1 MPNHLS
7 ALELHGYK
15 TFANETTFKLPGMV
29 TAIVGPNGSGKSNI
43 ADSIRWVLGEQSY
56 SLLRAKKTED
66 MIFSGS
72 DQRSRAGLAS
82 VSITFNNEDNWL
94 PIDYSEVVLTR
105 RAYRNGQNEYL
116 INNQR
121 VRLKDFHELL
131 ATTGLGDRNY
141 TIIGQGLVD
150 VALAIRPDERRKL
163 FEEAAGIGLY
173 RERKEESIKRLDTTR
188 RNLDRVLDILSE
200 IRPRLRSLE
209 KQAGKIAEYKRIQSD
224 LQLNLREWYGYYW
237 FKAQDELIRAKST
250 FKEQERQI
258 DEFREKQ
265 ALNQSNLLSL
275 SKDLHEKR
283 EKLNFIHA
291 ELGRHHSDSEALN
304 LKLAVLEERERSLTG
319 LLKNL
324 DIAKIGFEEGICSKQ
339 NEILDAD
346 KDLISQ
352 KLELEENKNQL
363 SIVVDS
369 LTQRITAKKQQEKSI
384 NELQKSIVVLEKKS
398 ITLIAKQDE
407 FKYRIEEYLSGV
419 DQKSK
424 NISTLDNRMKSL
436 LQKKSGISTQLL
448 EKQSSL
454 EEQIQNIF
462 VNQKQVLSSEAE
474 VVELKDHIEELIKE
488 KTRLAVKL
496 DMISQSEQAL
506 SDFSA
511 GAKSLLQSKKDRKI
525 DFDIHAINK
534 EIIVPERYETAIAA
548 ALGDAI
554 DVLRLKV
561 PRLELDV
568 LKEIEENTS
577 GRVAIISNLGVK
589 SHNVDIKAVHK
600 DLIIGRASDLI
611 KYPDNLAEIIV
622 ALLGHVYVVP
632 DKQTALELISILP
645 TPSRLVTLDGDLF
658 LGNGVIYLGIEKG
671 SNKIGIP
678 RQKIELKELS
688 IQITET
694 ISLNSQLL
702 DKKES
707 KFREL
712 KGEQASLKENE
723 MILLKE
729 LKEFND
735 LLITTDLELSNIS
748 EQNEWFTSQ
757 KLMDLSKVKELSKLL
772 ISADQ
777 DLQDSEKK
785 INEFRKELEL
795 QTLKLSELPL
805 DELQALVYKFETD
818 NAIAQQKF
826 KFTESIL
833 SGMQKQLTIDKEHL
847 FDNEKKID
855 LASEQLRA
863 IMLEKSEVYKKLESI
878 NFRISE
884 LQSGNTKF
892 IEKELRDLE
901 NNYAKIQ
908 SLDSDLQRETLL
920 KERLFTQASLDLTL
934 KNEKLSSLKER
945 IEDDFGMVNYEY
957 SQNIEGSS
965 PLPFKDIV
973 IESLPQKY
981 DLPDSI
987 GENVKELKNQ
997 LRKIGAINP
1006 EAQVE
1011 YEEVK
1016 TRFNFLSD
1024 QTKDLEKAS
1033 TDLRKVI
1040 EELDA
1045 LMVRDFVKT
1054 FKAVNSEFSQLFTR
1068 LFNGGSAKLTIS
1080 DESDPIESGIEI
1092 EAKLPGK
1099 REQGLALLSG
1109 GERSLAAVA
1118 LVFALLKVSPTP
1130 FCVLDEVDAMLD
1142 ESNVGRFCDL
1152 LLELSRSTQ
1161 FILITHNRTT
1171 VQVADVIYGVT
1182 MGRDSSTQVLSLKL
1196 DEVDQSYVE

>member
-43 ADSIRWVLGEQSY
+43 ADAIRWVLGEQSY

-116 INNQR
+116 INNQK

-131 ATTGLGDRNY
+131 ASTGLGDRNY

-188 RNLDRVLDILSE
+188 RNLDRVLDIISE

-209 KQAGKIAEYKRIQSD
+209 KQAGKVAEYKRIQSD

-237 FKAQDELIRAKST
+237 FKAQEELVGAKSN
-250 FKEQERQI
+250 FKEQEKQI
-258 DEFREKQ
+258 ELLREKQ
-265 ALNQSNLLSL
+265 ST
-275 SKDLHEKR
+275 K
-283 EKLNFIHA
+283 
-291 ELGRHHSDSEALN
+291 LGRLHSDSELHNLN
-304 LKLAVLEERERSLTG
+304 LAVLEERERSFIG
-319 LLKNL
+319 LIKNL
-324 DIAKIGFEEGICSKQ
+324 EVEKISFEEGIRSKQ
-339 NEILDAD
+339 EELLNANEE
-346 KDLISQ
+346 LISQ
-352 KLELEENKNQL
+352 KLEFEEIRSQHISAVDALTKRTSERKQHEILSDGIRENLVTLE
-363 SIVVDS
+363 
-369 LTQRITAKKQQEKSI
+369 T
-384 NELQKSIVVLEKKS
+384 KS
-398 ITLIAKQDE
+398 ITLKAKKNELQNRIDE
-407 FKYRIEEYLSGV
+407 INTGV
-419 DQKSK
+419 NQKSK
-424 NISTLDNRMKSL
+424 NISALTTRVKGL
-436 LQKKSGISTQLL
+436 LQKKSDLSSKLK
-448 EKQSSL
+448 EKQSS
-454 EEQIQNIF
+454 F
-462 VNQKQVLSSEAE
+462 D
-474 VVELKDHIEELIKE
+474 ELKQIIFINQENILFSESEILKLKNKIEELSKE
-488 KTRLAVKL
+488 KTRLSVKL

-506 SDFSA
+506 ADFSV
-511 GAKSLLQSKKDRKI
+511 GAKSLLQSKKDHKI
-525 DFDIHAINK
+525 DLDLIVINK
-534 EIIVPERYETAIAA
+534 EIVVPEIYETAIAS

-554 DVLRLKV
+554 DVLRVKV
-561 PRLELDV
+561 PRMELDIIQ
-568 LKEIEENTS
+568 KIEDHSS
-577 GRVAIISNLGVK
+577 GRVAIISKTEMAGNDGELISGQ
-589 SHNVDIKAVHK
+589 K

-611 KYPDNLAEIIV
+611 KYPEDLADIIK
-622 ALLGHVYVVP
+622 ALLGNVFIVP
-632 DKQTALELISILP
+632 DKQIALELINKF
-645 TPSRLVTLDGDLF
+645 PSESRFVTLDGDLF
-658 LGNGVIYLGIEKG
+658 LGNGVIYLGKG
-671 SNKIGIP
+671 ESSNKIGLP

-688 IQITET
+688 DQILDNIKE
-694 ISLNSQLL
+694 ISHLL
-702 DKKES
+702 DEKES
-707 KFREL
+707 KFTDFKEEL
-712 KGEQASLKENE
+712 SSLKETELQHLNE
-723 MILLKE
+723 IKE
-729 LKEFND
+729 INNS
-735 LLITTDLELSNIS
+735 LITTDLEFSKVS
-748 EQNEWFTSQ
+748 EQIDWFTSQ
-757 KLMDLSKVKELSKLL
+757 KLLDESRV
-772 ISADQ
+772 
-777 DLQDSEKK
+777 
-785 INEFRKELEL
+785 NEFSEVLHSVGQDIQDTEKNTEELRKELETQSSL
-795 QTLKLSELPL
+795 LSALPL
-805 DELQALVYKFETD
+805 DELQAAVYRLETD

-826 KFTESIL
+826 IHTETIL
-833 SGMQKQLTIDKEHL
+833 SAIQKRITVDE
-847 FDNEKKID
+847 
-855 LASEQLRA
+855 EQLLNCNNKIQKSTSQFKEIQR
-863 IMLEKSEVYKKLESI
+863 EKSEIHEKLEKI
-878 NFRISE
+878 NIQISE
-884 LQSGNTKF
+884 LQSGKTK
-892 IEKELRDLE
+892 IDSTLQKE
-901 NNYAKIQ
+901 A
-908 SLDSDLQRETLL
+908 LL

-934 KNEKLSSLKER
+934 KNEKLESLKER

-965 PLPFKDIV
+965 PLPFKDIL
-973 IESLPQKY
+973 IETLLQKFELPESL
-981 DLPDSI
+981 
-987 GENVKELKNQ
+987 GETIKDLKNQ

-1006 EAQVE
+1006 EAQSE

-1016 TRFNFLSD
+1016 QRFNFLSE
-1024 QTKDLEKAS
+1024 QIKDLEKAS
-1033 TDLRKVI
+1033 TDLRRVI
-1040 EELDA
+1040 EELDI

-1054 FKAVNSEFSQLFTR
+1054 FKAVNLEFSHLFTR

-1152 LLELSRSTQ
+1152 LLELSKSTQ

-1182 MGRDSSTQVLSLKL
+1182 MGRDSSTQVLSLRL

>member
-15 TFANETTFKLPGMV
+15 TFANETIFKLPGMV
-29 TAIVGPNGSGKSNI
+29 TAIVGPNGSGKSNV

-131 ATTGLGDRNY
+131 ASTGLGDRNY

-163 FEEAAGIGLY
+163 LEEAAGIGLY
-173 RERKEESIKRLDTTR
+173 RERKEESIKRLDTTW

-258 DEFREKQ
+258 EELREKQ
-265 ALNQSNLLSL
+265 SLIQSNLLSL
-275 SKDLHEKR
+275 SKDIRGKR
-283 EKLNFIHA
+283 EKLNNIHA
-291 ELGRHHSDSEALN
+291 ELGRLHSDSESLN
-304 LKLAVLEERERSLTG
+304 LNLAVLEERERSFTG
-319 LLKNL
+319 LINNL
-324 DIAKIGFEEGICSKQ
+324 DIAKIGIEEGISSKHNEVLNTNEDLFSQ
-339 NEILDAD
+339 N
-346 KDLISQ
+346 
-352 KLELEENKNQL
+352 LELEEIRNQL

-369 LTQRITAKKQQEKSI
+369 LTQRITARKQQEKTI
-384 NELQKSIVVLEKKS
+384 NELQKSIVVLETKS
-398 ITLIAKQDE
+398 ITLIAKQNE
-407 FKYRIEEYLSGV
+407 LKYRIEELNSEV

-424 NISTLDNRMKSL
+424 NISTLNTREESL
-436 LQKKSGISTQLL
+436 LQKKSEISTQLI
-448 EKQSSL
+448 EKQSSYEKL
-454 EEQIQNIF
+454 IQIISA
-462 VNQKQVLSSEAE
+462 NQQQVLSSEAE
-474 VVELKDHIEELIKE
+474 VAKIKEQIEELNKE
-488 KTRLAVKL
+488 KIMLTVKL

-511 GAKSLLQSKKDRKI
+511 GAKSLLKSRKDHKI
-525 DFDIHAINK
+525 DLDFQAINK

-561 PRLELDV
+561 PKLELEV
-568 LKEIEENTS
+568 LKKIEENTS
-577 GRVAIISNLGVK
+577 GRVAIISNLG
-589 SHNVDIKAVHK
+589 IKGHYVEITAVHEE
-600 DLIIGRASDLI
+600 LIIGRASDLI
-611 KYPDNLAEIIV
+611 KYPDNMAEIIM
-622 ALLGHVYVVP
+622 ALLGHVYIVP
-632 DKQTALELISILP
+632 DKQTALELISSFP
-645 TPSRLVTLDGDLF
+645 TPSRLVTLNGDLF
-658 LGNGVIYLGIEKG
+658 LGNGVIYLGKEEG

-678 RQKIELKELS
+678 RKKIELKELADD
-688 IQITET
+688 ILENIT
-694 ISLNSQLL
+694 INSHLL
-702 DKKES
+702 DKNEL

-712 KGEQASLKENE
+712 KGEQAFLKEKELN
-723 MILLKE
+723 ILKE
-729 LKEFND
+729 LKELNNLF
-735 LLITTDLELSNIS
+735 ITTDLELNKVT
-748 EQNEWFTSQ
+748 EQIEWFTSQ
-757 KLMDLSKVKELSKLL
+757 KLLDLFKVKEFSGILS
-772 ISADQ
+772 SSE
-777 DLQDSEKK
+777 QDSKDTGKK
-785 INEFRKELEL
+785 IEEFRKDLESL
-795 QTLKLSELPL
+795 TLKLSELPL
-805 DELQALVYKFETD
+805 DELQASVYKFETD

-826 KFTESIL
+826 KHTESIL
-833 SGMQKQLTIDKEHL
+833 LGIQKQLAIDEEHL
-847 FDNEKKID
+847 FENKNKMD
-855 LASEQLRA
+855 LASQQLKENK
-863 IMLEKSEVYKKLESI
+863 IEKSEINKKLEFI
-878 NFRISE
+878 NTRISN
-884 LQSGNTKF
+884 LQSGDTNF
-892 IEKELRDLE
+892 IENDLRDLE
-901 NNYAKIQ
+901 NKYAQIQ
-908 SLDSDLQRETLL
+908 SLDSDLQKENLL

-934 KNEKLSSLKER
+934 KNEKLGSLKER

-981 DLPDSI
+981 DIHESLEEVI
-987 GENVKELKNQ
+987 KELKNQ

-1006 EAQVE
+1006 EAQAE

-1016 TRFNFLSD
+1016 QRFNFLSD

-1033 TDLRKVI
+1033 SDLRRVI

-1080 DESDPIESGIEI
+1080 DELDPIESGIEI

>member
-82 VSITFNNEDNWL
+82 VSIIFNNEDNWL

-131 ATTGLGDRNY
+131 ASTGLGDRNY

-188 RNLDRVLDILSE
+188 RNLDRVLDIISE

-209 KQAGKIAEYKRIQSD
+209 KQAGKVTEFKRIQSD
-224 LQLNLREWYGYYW
+224 LHLNLREWYGYYW
-237 FKAQDELIRAKST
+237 FKAQDELKRTKST

-258 DEFREKQ
+258 EESREKQ
-265 ALNQSNLLSL
+265 SLNQGNLLNL
-275 SKDLHEKR
+275 SKDLQSKR
-283 EKLNFIHA
+283 EQLNQIHS
-291 ELGRHHSDSEALN
+291 ELGKLHIESETHNLN
-304 LKLAVLEERERSLTG
+304 LAVLEERERSFIG
-319 LLKNL
+319 NIKNL
-324 DIAKIGFEEGICSKQ
+324 EFDKIGFEEGIRSKQ
-339 NEILDAD
+339 QEFLNTE
-346 KDLISQ
+346 KELISQ
-352 KLELEENKNQL
+352 KLELEEILNQHTSAVAEL
-363 SIVVDS
+363 TKRITSRKQHEKIIAELNQSIVVFE
-369 LTQRITAKKQQEKSI
+369 T
-384 NELQKSIVVLEKKS
+384 KS
-398 ITLIAKQDE
+398 ITLRAKKNELKNRIDE
-407 FKYRIEEYLSGV
+407 LNAGV

-424 NISTLDNRMKSL
+424 NISTLTSREDSL
-436 LQKKSGISTQLL
+436 LRKKSDLDTILIN
-448 EKQSSL
+448 KQSAHDEIIHKISL
-454 EEQIQNIF
+454 CQQQI
-462 VNQKQVLSSEAE
+462 LSSEAE
-474 VVELKDHIEELIKE
+474 VIKLKNQIEDLRQER
-488 KTRLAVKL
+488 TRLSVKL

-511 GAKSLLQSKKDRKI
+511 GAKSLLQSKKERKI
-525 DFDIHAINK
+525 DLELHAINK
-534 EIIVPERYETAIAA
+534 EIIVPEKFETAIAA

-554 DVLRLKV
+554 DVLRLNV
-561 PRLELDV
+561 PKMELDV
-568 LKEIEENTS
+568 IRKIEKNSS
-577 GRVAIISNLGVK
+577 GRVAIISKTALEG
-589 SHNVDIKAVHK
+589 HDIELKASQEIS
-600 DLIIGRASDLI
+600 LIGRASDLI
-611 KYPDNLAEIIV
+611 KYPEELTEIIS
-622 ALLGHVYVVP
+622 ALLGHVFIVP
-632 DKQTALELISILP
+632 DKQSALELLSSFP
-645 TPSRLVTLDGDLF
+645 AQCRLVTLEGDLF
-658 LGNGVIYLGIEKG
+658 LGNGLIYLGKG
-671 SNKIGIP
+671 ESSNKIGLP
-678 RQKIELKELS
+678 RQKIELQELANQ
-688 IQITET
+688 ILGNITE
-694 ISLNSQLL
+694 ISHLL
-702 DKKES
+702 DEKES
-707 KFREL
+707 KFRDFQVQL
-712 KGEQASLKENE
+712 GILKEGESISFN
-723 MILLKE
+723 E
-729 LKEFND
+729 LKEFGNT
-735 LLITTDLELSNIS
+735 LITTDLELKKVT
-748 EQNEWFTSQ
+748 EQIEWFISQ
-757 KLMDLSKVKELSKLL
+757 KLQDISKVKEFFTILNTVE
-772 ISADQ
+772 Q

-785 INEFRKELEL
+785 VEELRKEHEV
-795 QTLKLSELPL
+795 QFSHLSSLPL
-805 DELQALVYKFETD
+805 DEFQALVYKLETD
-818 NAIAQQKF
+818 GAIAQQKF
-826 KFTESIL
+826 KHTEALLLGIQNRISV
-833 SGMQKQLTIDKEHL
+833 DEERL
-847 FDNEKKID
+847 FDNNFKIEV
-855 LASEQLRA
+855 SSTQLKE
-863 IMLEKSEVYKKLESI
+863 IQLEKSEIHNKLDLI
-878 NFRISE
+878 NLQISD
-884 LQSGNTKF
+884 LQSGNTN
-892 IEKELRDLE
+892 IVEKELLELE
-901 NNYAKIQ
+901 NNYALTQ
-908 SLDSDLQRETLL
+908 SLDTDLQRETLV

-934 KNEKLSSLKER
+934 KNEKLENLKER

-981 DLPDSI
+981 DLPESL
-987 GENVKELKNQ
+987 GETIKDLKNQ

-1006 EAQVE
+1006 EAQIE

-1016 TRFNFLSD
+1016 QRFNFLSD

-1054 FKAVNSEFSQLFTR
+1054 FKAVNSEFSLLFTR

-1152 LLELSRSTQ
+1152 LLELSKSTQ

-1182 MGRDSSTQVLSLKL
+1182 MGRDSSTQVLSLRL

>member
-1 MPNHLS
+1 MPKHLS

-94 PIDYSEVVLTR
+94 PIDFSEVVLTR

-131 ATTGLGDRNY
+131 ASTGLGDRNY

-173 RERKEESIKRLDTTR
+173 RERKEESIKRLDITR

-200 IRPRLRSLE
+200 IRPRLRNLE

-224 LQLNLREWYGYYW
+224 LQLNLRDWYGYYW
-237 FKAQDELIRAKST
+237 FKAQDELIKAKST

-258 DEFREKQ
+258 EELREKQ
-265 ALNQSNLLSL
+265 SINQSNLLNL
-275 SKDLHEKR
+275 SKDLQVKR
-283 EKLNFIHA
+283 EKLNYFHA
-291 ELGRHHSDSEALN
+291 ELGKLHSDSETLN
-304 LKLAVLEERERSLTG
+304 LNLAVLEERERSFTVLI
-319 LLKNL
+319 KNL
-324 DIAKIGFEEGICSKQ
+324 EIEKIGFEEGKKSKQ
-339 NEILDAD
+339 NEMVDTNN
-346 KDLISQ
+346 DLISQ
-352 KLELEENKNQL
+352 KLELEEIRNQL

-369 LTQRITAKKQQEKSI
+369 LTQRITERKQQEKTI
-384 NELQKSIVVLEKKS
+384 NDLQKSIVVLETKS
-398 ITLIAKQDE
+398 ITLIAKQNE
-407 FKYRIEEYLSGV
+407 LKFRIAELNSGV
-419 DQKSK
+419 DQKNK
-424 NISTLDNRMKSL
+424 NISTLNTRVESL
-436 LQKKSGISTQLL
+436 LQKKTEISTQLI

-454 EEQIQNIF
+454 NELIHKISA
-462 VNQKQVLSSEAE
+462 NQQQVQSSEAE
-474 VVELKDHIEELIKE
+474 VVELKNQIEELIKE
-488 KTRLAVKL
+488 KTRLLVKL

-506 SDFSA
+506 ADFSA
-511 GAKSLLQSKKDRKI
+511 GAKSLLQSKKDHKI
-525 DFDIHAINK
+525 DLDFHAINK

-561 PRLELDV
+561 PRIELDL
-568 LKEIEENTS
+568 LKIIEENTS
-577 GRVAIISNLGVK
+577 GRVAIISDLAIESSNTDTKV
-589 SHNVDIKAVHK
+589 AQK

-611 KYPDNLAEIIV
+611 NYPSDLAEIIT
-622 ALLGHVYVVP
+622 ALLGNVYIVP
-632 DKQTALELISILP
+632 DKATALELINSYP
-645 TPSRLVTLDGDLF
+645 TPNRLVTLDGDLF
-658 LGNGVIYLGIEKG
+658 LGNGVIYLGKEEG

-678 RQKIELKELS
+678 RQKIELRDFAN
-688 IQITET
+688 QIIET
-694 ISLNSQLL
+694 ISLKSNLL
-702 DKKES
+702 NKKELI
-707 KFREL
+707 FRGL
-712 KGEQASLKENE
+712 KDEQATLKEKESN
-723 MILLKE
+723 IIKE
-729 LKEFND
+729 LKEFSN
-735 LLITTDLELSNIS
+735 LIIATDLEMSKVS
-748 EQNEWFTSQ
+748 EQKEWFASQ
-757 KLMDLSKVKELSKLL
+757 KLVDLSKVKEFSQLL
-772 ISADQ
+772 ITTEK
-777 DLQDSEKK
+777 DLKATGKK
-785 INEFRKELEL
+785 IEEMRKELEM
-795 QTLKLSELPL
+795 QSSKLSALPL

-826 KFTESIL
+826 KHTESIL
-833 SGMQKQLTIDKEHL
+833 MGINKQLTIDEEHL
-847 FDNEKKID
+847 LDNKNKIN
-855 LASEQLRA
+855 LASQQLKE
-863 IMLEKSEVYKKLESI
+863 IKIQKSEIYKKLEYI
-878 NFRISE
+878 NLRISE
-884 LQSGNTKF
+884 LQTGDTKL
-892 IEKELRDLE
+892 IENDLKDLE
-901 NNYAKIQ
+901 IEYAQIQ
-908 SLDSDLQRETLL
+908 SLDSDLQKETLL

-934 KNEKLSSLKER
+934 KIQKLENLKEH

-957 SQNIEGSS
+957 SQNMEGSS
-965 PLPFKDIV
+965 PLPFKDFV
-973 IESLPQKY
+973 IETLPQKY
-981 DLPDSI
+981 DLPDST
-987 GENVKELKNQ
+987 GEIIKTLKNQ
-997 LRKIGAINP
+997 LRKIGAVNP

-1011 YEEVK
+1011 YEDVRQ
-1016 TRFNFLSD
+1016 RFNFLND

-1033 TDLRKVI
+1033 NDLRKVI

-1080 DESDPIESGIEI
+1080 DESDPIDSGIEI

-1130 FCVLDEVDAMLD
+1130 FCILDEVDAMLD

>member
-43 ADSIRWVLGEQSY
+43 ADAIRWVLGEQSY
-56 SLLRAKKTED
+56 SLLRAKRTED

-116 INNQR
+116 INNQK

-131 ATTGLGDRNY
+131 ASTGLGDRNY

-188 RNLDRVLDILSE
+188 RNLDRVLDIISE

-209 KQAGKIAEYKRIQSD
+209 KQAGKVAEYKRIQSD

-237 FKAQDELIRAKST
+237 FKAQEELVGAKSN
-250 FKEQERQI
+250 FKEQEKQI
-258 DEFREKQ
+258 ELLREKQ
-265 ALNQSNLLSL
+265 STNQDDLLNLG
-275 SKDLHEKR
+275 KDLQLKR
-283 EKLNFIHA
+283 EQLNHFHA
-291 ELGRHHSDSEALN
+291 ELGSLHSDSELHNLN
-304 LKLAVLEERERSLTG
+304 LAVLEERERSFIG
-319 LLKNL
+319 LIKNL
-324 DIAKIGFEEGICSKQ
+324 EVEKISFEEGIRSKQ
-339 NEILDAD
+339 EELLNANEE
-346 KDLISQ
+346 LISQ
-352 KLELEENKNQL
+352 KLEFEEIRSQHISAVDALTKRISERKQHEILSDGIRKNLVTLE
-363 SIVVDS
+363 
-369 LTQRITAKKQQEKSI
+369 T
-384 NELQKSIVVLEKKS
+384 KS
-398 ITLIAKQDE
+398 ITLKAKKNELQNRIDE
-407 FKYRIEEYLSGV
+407 INTGV
-419 DQKSK
+419 NQKSK
-424 NISTLDNRMKSL
+424 NISALTTRVKGL
-436 LQKKSGISTQLL
+436 LQKKSDLSSKLK

-454 EEQIQNIF
+454 D
-462 VNQKQVLSSEAE
+462 
-474 VVELKDHIEELIKE
+474 ELKQIIFINQENILFSESEILKLKNKIEELSKE
-488 KTRLAVKL
+488 KTRLSVKL
-496 DMISQSEQAL
+496 DMISRSEQAL
-506 SDFSA
+506 ADFSA
-511 GAKSLLQSKKDRKI
+511 GAKSLLQSKKDHKI
-525 DFDIHAINK
+525 DLDLIVINK
-534 EIIVPERYETAIAA
+534 EIVVPEIYETAIAS

-554 DVLRLKV
+554 DVLRVKV
-561 PRLELDV
+561 PRMELDIIQ
-568 LKEIEENTS
+568 KIEDHSS
-577 GRVAIISNLGVK
+577 GRVAIISKTEMAGNDGELISGQ
-589 SHNVDIKAVHK
+589 K

-611 KYPDNLAEIIV
+611 KYPEDLADIIK
-622 ALLGHVYVVP
+622 ALLGNVFIVP
-632 DKQTALELISILP
+632 DKQIALELINKF
-645 TPSRLVTLDGDLF
+645 PSESRFVTLDGDLF
-658 LGNGVIYLGIEKG
+658 LGNGVIYLGKG
-671 SNKIGIP
+671 ESSNKIGLP

-688 IQITET
+688 DQILDNIKE
-694 ISLNSQLL
+694 ISHSL
-702 DKKES
+702 DEKES
-707 KFREL
+707 KFTDFKEEL
-712 KGEQASLKENE
+712 SSLKETELQHLNE
-723 MILLKE
+723 IKE
-729 LKEFND
+729 INNS
-735 LLITTDLELSNIS
+735 LITTDLEFSKVS
-748 EQNEWFTSQ
+748 EQIDWFTSQ
-757 KLMDLSKVKELSKLL
+757 KLLDESRVNEFSEVLHSVG
-772 ISADQ
+772 Q
-777 DLQDSEKK
+777 DLQDTEK
-785 INEFRKELEL
+785 NTEELRKELETQSSL
-795 QTLKLSELPL
+795 LSALPL
-805 DELQALVYKFETD
+805 DELQAAVYRLETD

-826 KFTESIL
+826 IHTETIL
-833 SGMQKQLTIDKEHL
+833 SAIQKRITVDQ
-847 FDNEKKID
+847 
-855 LASEQLRA
+855 EQLLNCNNKIQKSTSQFKEIQR
-863 IMLEKSEVYKKLESI
+863 EKSEIHEKLEKI
-878 NFRISE
+878 NIQISE
-884 LQSGNTKF
+884 LQSGKTK
-892 IEKELRDLE
+892 IIDKELQELE
-901 NNYAKIQ
+901 IKYQLIQ
-908 SLDSDLQRETLL
+908 SLDSTLQKEALL

-934 KNEKLSSLKER
+934 KNEKLESLKEH

-965 PLPFKDIV
+965 PLPFKDIL
-973 IESLPQKY
+973 IETLLQKFELPESL
-981 DLPDSI
+981 
-987 GENVKELKNQ
+987 GETIKDLKNQ

-1006 EAQVE
+1006 EAQSE

-1016 TRFNFLSD
+1016 QRFNFLSE
-1024 QTKDLEKAS
+1024 QIKDLEKAS
-1033 TDLRKVI
+1033 TDLRRVI
-1040 EELDA
+1040 EELDI

-1054 FKAVNSEFSQLFTR
+1054 FKAVNLEFSHLFTR

-1152 LLELSRSTQ
+1152 LLELSKSTQ

-1182 MGRDSSTQVLSLKL
+1182 MGRDSSTQVLSLRL